1 MANQNEISDLKII
14 KGEIESIKG
23 HVAIFKTYGKTLDNI
38 ESALVGSTLNGHD
51 GLVYKVDRIA
61 KKVDEFEEFKIKTNN
76 ELTLAKWIFGIFFV
90 AVVGSYVRDTIG
102 EKKEKEKKEQT
113 YINRN

>member
-1 MANQNEISDLKII
+1 MANANEISDIKII

-23 HVAIFKTYGKTLDNI
+23 HIVIFKGYGKTLDSI
-38 ESALVGSTLNGHD
+38 ESALIGSSLNGHD

-76 ELTLAKWIFGIFFV
+76 ELTLAKWIFGIFFI
-90 AVVGSYVRDTIG
+90 AVVGSYVRNNIED
-102 EKKEKEKKEQT
+102 KKEKQTHSQT
-113 YINRN
+113 YTK

>member
-23 HVAIFKTYGKTLDNI
+23 HIQIFKGYGKTLDNI
-38 ESALVGSTLNGHD
+38 ESALVGNSLNGHD

-61 KKVDEFEEFKIKTNN
+61 KKVDEFEDFKTKTDNQLN
-76 ELTLAKWIFGIFFV
+76 LAKWIFGIFFI
-90 AVVGSYVRDTIG
+90 AVIG
-102 EKKEKEKKEQT
+102 AFVKEKMDLLLNYADEAKKEKEG
-113 YINRN
+113 